1 MIDSLLERNLLPD
14 PLLRFGIRRL
24 LAQRLRE
31 EDKGSAEAQ
40 RAHLQALIEELRR
53 SPIAIETA
61 AANEQHYEVPTRFY
75 QLCLGPRLKYSGAL
89 WPAGVTTLAEAEE
102 RMLALYAER
111 AQLADGQDILELGC
125 GWGSLSLWMA
135 EKFPKARITG
145 VSNSRTQKEFIDAEA
160 ARRGLKNL
168 RIITCDMN
176 RFEPPPSESRR
187 RREESLTSFAASDFQ
202 PAPDSEQSLLTSS
215 PTGEFDR
222 VVSIEMF
229 EHMKN
234 YQRLMANVARWLR
247 PGGQLFVHI
256 FTHREFAYHFVA
268 RDETD
273 WMARYFFTGGI
284 MPSDDLL
291 LYFQDDLRLVN
302 HWRVNGQHY
311 EKTANAWLANMDANE
326 PEIRRIFAATYG
338 TGNETKWWV
347 YWRVFY
353 MACAELWGYRE
364 GNEWLVSHYLFRKPA

>member
-31 EDKGSAEAQ
+31 EDQGSAEAQ

-89 WPAGVTTLAEAEE
+89 WPAGVTTLAEGEE

-145 VSNSRTQKEFIDAEA
+145 VSNSRTQKEFIDGEA
-160 ARRGLKNL
+160 TRRGLKNL

-176 RFEPPPSESRR
+176 RFEPNDEVEGLKGSRVEKSPSST
-187 RREESLTSFAASDFQ
+187 LQ
-202 PAPDSEQSLLTSS
+202 PFNPSTPSAL
-215 PTGEFDR
+215 FDR

-234 YQRLMANVARWLR
+234 YQRLMANIARWLR

-311 EKTANAWLANMDANE
+311 EKTANAWLANMDAHE
-326 PEIRRIFAATYG
+326 PEIRKIFAASYG
-338 TGNETKWWV
+338 ATDETKWWV

-364 GNEWLVSHYLFRKPA
+364 GNEWLVSHYLFQKPK